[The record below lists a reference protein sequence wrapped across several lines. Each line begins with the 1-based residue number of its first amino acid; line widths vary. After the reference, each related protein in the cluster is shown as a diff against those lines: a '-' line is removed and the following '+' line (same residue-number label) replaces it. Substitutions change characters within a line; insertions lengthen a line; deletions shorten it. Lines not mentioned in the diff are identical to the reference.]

1 MIQRDSRNVNVPI
14 KMPNLVQ
21 VLISSAFIKR
31 TIFTL
36 LDKDW
41 KEKYYFHFKGVLL
54 EENI

>member
-21 VLISSAFIKR
+21 VLISSAFIVR

-36 LDKDW
+36 LDKD
-41 KEKYYFHFKGVLL
+41 
-54 EENI
+54 

>member
-21 VLISSAFIKR
+21 VLISSAFIVR